1 MHYMFIL
8 CVSPQLFGLTLSC
21 LWSGLVALKMQRKPH
36 QACCSPPCLVS
47 PTLFDK
53 YQSDKY
59 ERNAAGKSAITAY
72 STPLSIVTNLSKG
85 RMEKE
90 PDPVAL
96 TPILF
101 FPIPIETF
109 DWAAVCQLLS
119 YQRNVSRFKWQTG
132 FYKFSGSHS
141 CLWLELA
148 FSNCAFCNTTTCG
161 KQLTNE
167 QTHKK
172 QIMPCWCND
181 AEKVGI
187 CHQRQHAVIIGLTAG
202 ECHMMPVITHG
213 ERKWDS
219 KTRTIKAY
227 SICML

>member
-1 MHYMFIL
+1 MFIL

-21 LWSGLVALKMQRKPH
+21 LWSGLVALKMQRKPP

-59 ERNAAGKSAITAY
+59 VRNAAGKSAITAY

-90 PDPVAL
+90 PDPVTL

-109 DWAAVCQLLS
+109 WLVCGLS
-119 YQRNVSRFKWQTG
+119 ILVLSVPQCSVMCLVS
-132 FYKFSGSHS
+132 SG
-141 CLWLELA
+141 ELA
-148 FSNCAFCNTTTCG
+148 
-161 KQLTNE
+161 
-167 QTHKK
+167 
-172 QIMPCWCND
+172 
-181 AEKVGI
+181 
-187 CHQRQHAVIIGLTAG
+187 
-202 ECHMMPVITHG
+202 
-213 ERKWDS
+213 
-219 KTRTIKAY
+219 
-227 SICML
+227 SIHIRPRLVPLLYKL

>member
-21 LWSGLVALKMQRKPH
+21 LWSGLVALKMQRKPP

-90 PDPVAL
+90 PDPVTL

-109 DWAAVCQLLS
+109 WLVCGLS
-119 YQRNVSRFKWQTG
+119 ILVLS
-132 FYKFSGSHS
+132 
-141 CLWLELA
+141 L
-148 FSNCAFCNTTTCG
+148 
-161 KQLTNE
+161 
-167 QTHKK
+167 
-172 QIMPCWCND
+172 P
-181 AEKVGI
+181 
-187 CHQRQHAVIIGLTAG
+187 
-202 ECHMMPVITHG
+202 
-213 ERKWDS
+213 
-219 KTRTIKAY
+219 
-227 SICML
+227 